1 MKNSNLISVII
12 SVFNG
17 KNSIAESL
25 QSIQQQS
32 YKNLEILVLDDGST
46 DSTYKILNE
55 IAKQDKRIVLFKNPK
70 NIGLTK
76 SLNFLLSN
84 CKGYF
89 IARQDSDDISKVSR
103 LKLQIE
109 FLKKY
114 NLDVCTTLA
123 QSIQTGKTLHKK
135 SQHFPQSLVFRYK
148 NPYIHGSLLTK
159 IDTLKSVNF
168 YDERFY
174 YAQDYKLFSDLIKKK
189 KKIKIIKKPLY
200 LLNQKNNIS
209 SNYYGEQQYYAECV
223 KKGKI
228 PNFEN

>member
-1 MKNSNLISVII
+1 MNNRNLISVII

-17 KNSIAESL
+17 ENSIAESL
-25 QSIQQQS
+25 HSIQQQS
-32 YKNLEILVLDDGST
+32 YKSLEILVLDDGST
-46 DSTYKILNE
+46 DSTYKVLQE
-55 IAKQDKRIVLFKNPK
+55 IAKQDKRIILFKNQK

-89 IARQDSDDISKVSR
+89 IARQDSDDISKASR

-114 NLDVCTTLA
+114 NLDACTTLA

-135 SQHFPQSLVFRYK
+135 SMYFPQSLVIKYK
-148 NPYIHGSLLTK
+148 NPFIHGSLLTK

-174 YAQDYKLFSDLIKKK
+174 YAQDYKLFSDLINKN
-189 KKIKIIKKPLY
+189 KKIKIIKKSLY

-209 SNYYGEQQYYAECV
+209 SNYYDEQQYYAECV